1 MCGRFALAEN
11 AEVITETFRC
21 AKSSF
26 ASFKPS
32 YNIAP
37 TQLSPVIRQL
47 DGTREAVMLRWGLV
61 PGWAKDL
68 DVGNRMINARGETV
82 AEKPAFRRAFASRR
96 CVVPAS
102 VFFEWEATPEGKQP
116 YAFAPAG
123 GGLLALAGL
132 WERWEKGPEPVETF
146 TIITTTANALL
157 GRIHDRMPV
166 ILEPDGVEAWLNMET
181 SAQELGALL
190 VPMADGLLDSHAVS
204 RKVNSPKNNS
214 PDLLE
219 PVVDRLF

>member
-1 MCGRFALAEN
+1 
-11 AEVITETFRC
+11 
-21 AKSSF
+21 
-26 ASFKPS
+26 
-32 YNIAP
+32 
-37 TQLSPVIRQL
+37 
-47 DGTREAVMLRWGLV
+47 
-61 PGWAKDL
+61 
-68 DVGNRMINARGETV
+68 MINARSETV

-102 VFFEWEATPEGKQP
+102 AFFEWEATPEGKQP
-116 YAFAPAG
+116 YAFAQAE

-146 TIITTTANALL
+146 TIITTAANELL

-166 ILEPDGVEAWLNMET
+166 ILDPDGVETWLDQET
-181 SAQELGALL
+181 SAQELGGLL
-190 VPMADGLLDSHAVS
+190 VPMADGLLDCHQVS

-214 PDLLE
+214 PDLLN